1 MKKTILLSLMA
12 SSLLAEDDGVFMSVG
27 YQIGEAAQMVKN
39 TGEIQKVSNAY
50 ENLNNL
56 LTRYNELKQTASSTN
71 SSTAQAVDNLK
82 ESASRLKTT
91 PNTANQ
97 AVSSAL
103 SSAVAMW
110 QVIASNLANNSLPTD
125 KYNEINTISQS
136 LQNTL
141 ENKNTANNNITI
153 ENDYEQLL
161 TQASTIISTLQSQ
174 CPGID
179 GGNGKPWGI
188 NASGNACNIFGS
200 TFSAINSMINS
211 AKKAAE
217 QARRTAPEGPNQ
229 QSAFNS
235 MINSAKKAAEQ
246 ARRTAPEG
254 PNQQSAFTD
263 ADFTKNLN
271 QVSSVIND
279 TISYLKGDNL
289 ATIYNTLQKT
299 PDSKGFHSLVSRS
312 SYSYSLNETKY
323 SEFQT
328 TTKEFGHNPF
338 RSVGLINSQ
347 SNNGAMNGVGVQ
359 LGYKQFF
366 GKNKFFGIRYYA
378 FFDYNHAYIKSN
390 FFNSASNVFTYGA
403 GSDLLLNFINGGSDK
418 NRKVSFG
425 IFGGIALAGTTW
437 LNNQSANLKITNSAY
452 SAKINNTNF
461 QFLFNTG
468 LRLQGIHHGVE
479 LGVKIPTINTNYYS
493 FMGAKLA
500 FRRLYSVYF
509 NYVLAY

>member
-12 SSLLAEDDGVFMSVG
+12 SSLLAENDGVFMSVG
-27 YQIGEAAQMVKN
+27 YQIGEAVQQVKN

-56 LTRYNELKQTASSTN
+56 LTRYNELKQTASNTD
-71 SSTAQAVDNLK
+71 SSTAQAIDNLK

-103 SSAVAMW
+103 SSAVGMW
-110 QVIASNLANNSLPTD
+110 QVIASNLANNSLPTSE
-125 KYNEINTISQS
+125 YNQINAISQL

-141 ENKNTANNNITI
+141 ENKNNDLKI
-153 ENDYEQLL
+153 ENDYDQLL

-188 NASGNACNIFGS
+188 NASGNACTIFGS
-200 TFSAINSMINS
+200 TFSAITSMIDS
-211 AKKAAE
+211 AKEAAK
-217 QARRTAPEGPNQ
+217 QARRDNPEGPNQ
-229 QSAFNS
+229 
-235 MINSAKKAAEQ
+235 
-246 ARRTAPEG
+246 P
-254 PNQQSAFTD
+254 SAFTN

-312 SYSYSLNETKY
+312 SYSYSLNETQY
-323 SEFQT
+323 SQFQT

-366 GKNKFFGIRYYA
+366 GKNKFFGIRYYG
-378 FFDYNHAYIKSN
+378 FFDYNYAYIKSN

-437 LNNQSANLKITNSAY
+437 LNNQSANLKTTNSIY
-452 SAKINNTNF
+452 NAKINNTNF

-468 LRLQGIHHGVE
+468 LRLQGIHHGIE

-500 FRRLYSVYF
+500 YRRLYSVYF

>member
-12 SSLLAEDDGVFMSVG
+12 SSLFAEDDGFYMSVG

-56 LTRYNELKQTASSTN
+56 LTRYNELKQTASNTN
-71 SSTAQAVDNLK
+71 SSTAQAINNLK

-91 PNTANQ
+91 PNSANQ

-103 SSAVAMW
+103 SSAVGMW
-110 QVIASNLANNSLPTD
+110 QVVASNLANNSLSTSEYD
-125 KYNEINTISQS
+125 KINAISQV

-141 ENKNTANNNITI
+141 ENKNNDLKI
-153 ENDYEQLL
+153 ENDYDQLL
-161 TQASTIISTLQSQ
+161 TQASTIINTLQSQ

-200 TFSAINSMINS
+200 TFSAINSMIDS

-217 QARRTAPEGPNQ
+217 QARRTSPENPNQ
-229 QSAFNS
+229 QN
-235 MINSAKKAAEQ
+235 
-246 ARRTAPEG
+246 
-254 PNQQSAFTD
+254 AFTN
-263 ADFTKNLN
+263 ADFNKNLN

-312 SYSYSLNETKY
+312 SYSYSLNETQY
-323 SEFQT
+323 SQFQT

-366 GKNKFFGIRYYA
+366 GKNKFFGIRYYG

-418 NRKVSFG
+418 NRKISFG

-437 LNNQSANLKITNSAY
+437 LNSQFMNLKTTTSIYN
-452 SAKINNTNF
+452 AKINNTNF

-500 FRRLYSVYF
+500 YRRLYSVYF

>member
-1 MKKTILLSLMA
+1 MKKTILLSLMV
-12 SSLLAEDDGVFMSVG
+12 SSLLAENDGVFMSVG
-27 YQIGEAAQMVKN
+27 YQIGEAVQQVKN

-56 LTRYNELKQTASSTN
+56 LTRYNELKQTASNTD
-71 SSTAQAVDNLK
+71 SSTTQAIDNLK
-82 ESASRLKTT
+82 ESTSRLKTT

-103 SSAVAMW
+103 SSAVGMW
-110 QVIASNLANNSLPTD
+110 QVIASNLANGTLSTSE
-125 KYNEINTISQS
+125 YNKINAISQL

-141 ENKNTANNNITI
+141 ENKNKDLTI
-153 ENDYEQLL
+153 ANDYDQLL

-174 CPGID
+174 CPRID

-188 NASGNACNIFGS
+188 NASGNACNIFGN
-200 TFSAINSMINS
+200 TFNAITSMINS
-211 AKKAAE
+211 AKEAAAE
-217 QARRTAPEGPNQ
+217 ARRTDPSQGATQ
-229 QSAFNS
+229 QNAFN
-235 MINSAKKAAEQ
+235 N
-246 ARRTAPEG
+246 
-254 PNQQSAFTD
+254 
-263 ADFTKNLN
+263 ADFNKNLN

-289 ATIYNTLQKT
+289 ATIYNAIQKT
-299 PDSKGFHSLVSRS
+299 PGSKGLQSLVSRS
-312 SYSYSLNETKY
+312 SYSYSLNETQY
-323 SEFQT
+323 SQFQT

-437 LNNQSANLKITNSAY
+437 LNSQFVNLKTTTSIYN
-452 SAKINNTNF
+452 AKINNTNF

-500 FRRLYSVYF
+500 YRRLYSVYF

>member
-56 LTRYNELKQTASSTN
+56 LTRYNELKQTASNTN
-71 SSTAQAVDNLK
+71 SSTAQAIDNLK
-82 ESASRLKTT
+82 ESANRLKTT
-91 PNTANQ
+91 PNNANQ

-103 SSAVAMW
+103 SSAVGMW
-110 QVIASNLANNSLPTD
+110 QVIASNLANNSLPT
-125 KYNEINTISQS
+125 NEYEKLKATSQL

-141 ENKNTANNNITI
+141 ENKNTANNNTTI

-161 TQASTIISTLQSQ
+161 TQASTIINTLQSQ

-188 NASGNACNIFGS
+188 NASGNACNIFGN
-200 TFSAINSMINS
+200 TFNAINSMIDS
-211 AKKAAE
+211 AKKAAAE
-217 QARRTAPEGPNQ
+217 SRRTNDPSQGTNQPN
-229 QSAFNS
+229 
-235 MINSAKKAAEQ
+235 
-246 ARRTAPEG
+246 T
-254 PNQQSAFTD
+254 FTD
-263 ADFTKNLN
+263 ADFNKNLN

-279 TISYLKGDNL
+279 TISYLKGENL

-299 PDSKGFHSLVSRS
+299 PGSKGFQSLVSRS
-312 SYSYSLNETKY
+312 SYSYSLNETQY

-403 GSDLLLNFINGGSDK
+403 GSDLLLNLINGGSDK
-418 NRKVSFG
+418 NRKISFG

-437 LNNQSANLKITNSAY
+437 LNSQFVNLKTTTSIYN
-452 SAKINNTNF
+452 AKINNTNF

>member
-1 MKKTILLSLMA
+1 MV
-12 SSLLAEDDGVFMSVG
+12 SSLLAENDGVFMSVG
-27 YQIGEAAQMVKN
+27 YQIGEAVQQVKN

-56 LTRYNELKQTASSTN
+56 LTRYNELKQTASNTN
-71 SSTAQAVDNLK
+71 SSTAQAIDNLK
-82 ESASRLKTT
+82 ESAKRLKTT
-91 PNTANQ
+91 PNSANQ

-103 SSAVAMW
+103 SSAVGMW
-110 QVIASNLANNSLPTD
+110 QVVASNLASGTLPTD
-125 KYNEINTISQS
+125 KYNKINAISQL

-141 ENKNTANNNITI
+141 ENKNNELKI
-153 ENDYEQLL
+153 ENDYDQLL
-161 TQASTIISTLQSQ
+161 TQASAIVSTLQSQ

-188 NASGNACNIFGS
+188 NASGNACNIFGN
-200 TFSAINSMINS
+200 TFNAITSMIDS

-217 QARRTAPEGPNQ
+217 QARRTSPESPNQ
-229 QSAFNS
+229 PSAFN
-235 MINSAKKAAEQ
+235 N
-246 ARRTAPEG
+246 
-254 PNQQSAFTD
+254 
-263 ADFTKNLN
+263 ADFNKNLN

-299 PDSKGFHSLVSRS
+299 PDSKGFQSLVSRS
-312 SYSYSLNETKY
+312 SYSYSINETQY

>member
-1 MKKTILLSLMA
+1 MKKTILLPLMA
-12 SSLLAEDDGVFMSVG
+12 SSLLAENDGVFMSVG
-27 YQIGEAAQMVKN
+27 YQIGEAVQQVKN

-56 LTRYNELKQTASSTN
+56 LTRYNELKQTASNTD
-71 SSTAQAVDNLK
+71 SSTAQAIDNLK

-103 SSAVAMW
+103 SSAVGMW
-110 QVIASNLANNSLPTD
+110 QVIASNLANGTLPTD
-125 KYNEINTISQS
+125 KYNEINAISQL

-141 ENKNTANNNITI
+141 ENKNNDLKI
-153 ENDYEQLL
+153 ENDYDQLL
-161 TQASTIISTLQSQ
+161 GQASTIINTLQSQ

-188 NASGNACNIFGS
+188 NASGNACAIFGN
-200 TFSAINSMINS
+200 TFNAINSMIDS

-217 QARRTAPEGPNQ
+217 QARRTDPENPNQ
-229 QSAFNS
+229 
-235 MINSAKKAAEQ
+235 
-246 ARRTAPEG
+246 
-254 PNQQSAFTD
+254 PNAFTN
-263 ADFTKNLN
+263 ADFNKNLN

-312 SYSYSLNETKY
+312 SYSYSLNETQY
-323 SEFQT
+323 SQFQT

-437 LNNQSANLKITNSAY
+437 LNSQLVNLKTTTSTY

-500 FRRLYSVYF
+500 YRRLYSVYF

>member
-12 SSLLAEDDGVFMSVG
+12 SFLLAEDDGVFMSVG

-56 LTRYNELKQTASSTN
+56 LTRYNELKQTASNTN
-71 SSTAQAVDNLK
+71 SSTAQAINNLK
-82 ESASRLKTT
+82 ESASRLKTA

-110 QVIASNLANNSLPTD
+110 QVIASNLANGTLSTSE
-125 KYNEINTISQS
+125 YNKINAISQL

-141 ENKNTANNNITI
+141 ENKNTANNNTTI
-153 ENDYEQLL
+153 ENDYEYLL
-161 TQASTIISTLQSQ
+161 TQARTIISTLQSQ
-174 CPGID
+174 CPSVD

-188 NASGNACNIFGS
+188 NASGNACNIFGN
-200 TFSAINSMINS
+200 TFSAINSMIDS
-211 AKKAAE
+211 AKKAAAE
-217 QARRTAPEGPNQ
+217 SRRTND
-229 QSAFNS
+229 QSQS
-235 MINSAKKAAEQ
+235 I
-246 ARRTAPEG
+246 
-254 PNQQSAFTD
+254 NQQSAFTD
-263 ADFTKNLN
+263 ANFTKNLN

-289 ATIYNTLQKT
+289 ETIYNTIQKT
-299 PDSKGFHSLVSRS
+299 PNSKGFQGLVSRS

-323 SEFQT
+323 SQFQT

-403 GSDLLLNFINGGSDK
+403 GSDLLLNFINGGSDR
-418 NRKVSFG
+418 NRKISFG

-437 LNNQSANLKITNSAY
+437 LNSQFVNLKITNSTY

>member
-12 SSLLAEDDGVFMSVG
+12 SSLFAENDGVFMSVG
-27 YQIGEAAQMVKN
+27 YQIGEAVQQVKN

-56 LTRYNELKQTASSTN
+56 LTRYNELKQTASNTN
-71 SSTAQAVDNLK
+71 SSTTQAIDNLK

-103 SSAVAMW
+103 SSAVGMW
-110 QVIASNLANNSLPTD
+110 QVVASNLASGTLPTSE
-125 KYNEINTISQS
+125 YNQINAISQL

-141 ENKNTANNNITI
+141 NKNNELTI
-153 ENDYEQLL
+153 GNDYNQLL
-161 TQASTIISTLQSQ
+161 TQASTIITTLQSQ

-188 NASGNACNIFGS
+188 NASGNACAIFGN
-200 TFSAINSMINS
+200 TFNAINSMINS
-211 AKKAAE
+211 AKKAAAE
-217 QARRTAPEGPNQ
+217 ARRTSPESPSQ
-229 QSAFNS
+229 
-235 MINSAKKAAEQ
+235 
-246 ARRTAPEG
+246 P
-254 PNQQSAFTD
+254 SAFTNT
-263 ADFTKNLN
+263 DFNKNLN

-299 PDSKGFHSLVSRS
+299 PDSKGFQSLVSRS
-312 SYSYSLNETKY
+312 SYSYSLNETQY
-323 SEFQT
+323 SQFQT

-418 NRKVSFG
+418 NRKISFG

-437 LNNQSANLKITNSAY
+437 LNSQLVNLKTTTSIYN
-452 SAKINNTNF
+452 AKINNTNF

-468 LRLQGIHHGVE
+468 LRLQGIHHGIE

-500 FRRLYSVYF
+500 YRRLYSVYF

>member
-1 MKKTILLSLMA
+1 HYFKEHFMKKTILLSLMA
-12 SSLLAEDDGVFMSVG
+12 SSLFAEDDGAFMSVG

-56 LTRYNELKQTASSTN
+56 LTRYNELKQTATN
-71 SSTAQAVDNLK
+71 TDSSTAQAIDNLEK
-82 ESASRLKTT
+82 SASRLKTT

-103 SSAVAMW
+103 SSAVGMW
-110 QVIASNLANNSLPTD
+110 QVIASNLANNSLSTSE
-125 KYNEINTISQS
+125 YNKINAISQL

-141 ENKNTANNNITI
+141 ENKNNNLTI
-153 ENDYEQLL
+153 GNDYEHLL
-161 TQASTIISTLQSQ
+161 TQAGTIITTLQSQ
-174 CPGID
+174 CPSVD

-188 NASGNACNIFGS
+188 NASGNACAIFGN
-200 TFSAINSMINS
+200 TFNAITSMIDS
-211 AKKAAE
+211 AKKAAAD
-217 QARRTAPEGPNQ
+217 ARRTAPEGPNQ
-229 QSAFNS
+229 QSAFN
-235 MINSAKKAAEQ
+235 N
-246 ARRTAPEG
+246 
-254 PNQQSAFTD
+254 

-289 ATIYNTLQKT
+289 ETIYNTIQKT
-299 PDSKGFHSLVSRS
+299 PNSKGFQSLVSRS
-312 SYSYSLNETKY
+312 SYSYSLNETQY
-323 SEFQT
+323 SQFQT

-366 GKNKFFGIRYYA
+366 GKNKFFGIRYYG
-378 FFDYNHAYIKSN
+378 FFDYNYAYIKSN

-403 GSDLLLNFINGGSDK
+403 GSDLLLNFINGGSDR

-468 LRLQGIHHGVE
+468 LRLQGIHHGIE

-500 FRRLYSVYF
+500 YRRLYSLYL

>member
-1 MKKTILLSLMA
+1 MKKTILLSLMV
-12 SSLLAEDDGVFMSVG
+12 SSLFAEDDGVYMSVG

-56 LTRYNELKQTASSTN
+56 LTRYNELKQTASNTD
-71 SSTAQAVDNLK
+71 SSTAQAIDNLEK
-82 ESASRLKTT
+82 SASRLKTT

-103 SSAVAMW
+103 SSAVGMW
-110 QVIASNLANNSLPTD
+110 QVIASNLANNSLSSSEYEKLKAT
-125 KYNEINTISQS
+125 SQL

-141 ENKNTANNNITI
+141 ENKNNNLKI
-153 ENDYEQLL
+153 ENDYDQLL
-161 TQASTIISTLQSQ
+161 TQASTIINTLQSQ
-174 CPGID
+174 CPGVD

-188 NASGNACNIFGS
+188 NTSGNACAIFGS
-200 TFSAINSMINS
+200 TFNAINSMIDS
-211 AKKAAE
+211 AKKAAAD
-217 QARRTAPEGPNQ
+217 ARRTAPESPNQ
-229 QSAFNS
+229 QN
-235 MINSAKKAAEQ
+235 
-246 ARRTAPEG
+246 
-254 PNQQSAFTD
+254 AFTN
-263 ADFTKNLN
+263 ADFNKNLN

-289 ATIYNTLQKT
+289 ETIYNTIQKT
-299 PDSKGFHSLVSRS
+299 PNSKGFQSLVSRS
-312 SYSYSLNETKY
+312 SYSYSLNETQY
-323 SEFQT
+323 SQFQT

-366 GKNKFFGIRYYA
+366 GKNKFFGIRYYG
-378 FFDYNHAYIKSN
+378 FFDYNYAYIKSN

-437 LNNQSANLKITNSAY
+437 LNSQFMNLKTTNSAY

-500 FRRLYSVYF
+500 YRRLYSVYF

>member
-1 MKKTILLSLMA
+1 MKKTILLPLMA
-12 SSLLAEDDGVFMSVG
+12 SSLFAENDGVFMSVG
-27 YQIGEAAQMVKN
+27 YQIGEAVQQVKN

-56 LTRYNELKQTASSTN
+56 LTRYNELKQTASNTD
-71 SSTAQAVDNLK
+71 SSTTQAINNLK

-103 SSAVAMW
+103 SSAVGMW
-110 QVIASNLANNSLPTD
+110 QVIASNLANNSLSTSE
-125 KYNEINTISQS
+125 YNKINAFSQL

-141 ENKNTANNNITI
+141 ENKNNDLTI
-153 ENDYEQLL
+153 ENDYDQLL
-161 TQASTIISTLQSQ
+161 TQARTIINTLQSQ

-188 NASGNACNIFGS
+188 NASGNACTIFGS
-200 TFSAINSMINS
+200 TFSAITSMIDS
-211 AKKAAE
+211 AKKAAAE
-217 QARRTAPEGPNQ
+217 ARRIAPESPNQ
-229 QSAFNS
+229 QN
-235 MINSAKKAAEQ
+235 
-246 ARRTAPEG
+246 
-254 PNQQSAFTD
+254 AFTN
-263 ADFTKNLN
+263 ADFNKNLN

-299 PDSKGFHSLVSRS
+299 PNSKGFHSLVSRS
-312 SYSYSLNETKY
+312 SYSYSINETQY
-323 SEFQT
+323 SQFQT

-347 SNNGAMNGVGVQ
+347 INNGAMNGVGVQ

-468 LRLQGIHHGVE
+468 LRLQGIHHGIE

>member
-1 MKKTILLSLMA
+1 MKKTILLSLIA
-12 SSLLAEDDGVFMSVG
+12 SSLLAENDGVFMSVG
-27 YQIGEAAQMVKN
+27 YQIGEAVQQVKN

-56 LTRYNELKQTASSTN
+56 LTRYNELKQTASNTN
-71 SSTAQAVDNLK
+71 SSTTQAIDNLK

-91 PNTANQ
+91 PNSANQ

-103 SSAVAMW
+103 SSAVGMW
-110 QVIASNLANNSLPTD
+110 QVIASNLASGTLPTSE
-125 KYNEINTISQS
+125 YNQINAISQL

-141 ENKNTANNNITI
+141 ENKNNDLKI
-153 ENDYEQLL
+153 ENDYDQLL

-188 NASGNACNIFGS
+188 NASGNACAIFGS
-200 TFSAINSMINS
+200 TFSAITSMIDS

-217 QARRTAPEGPNQ
+217 QFRRTDPSQPQNQ
-229 QSAFNS
+229 QS
-235 MINSAKKAAEQ
+235 
-246 ARRTAPEG
+246 T
-254 PNQQSAFTD
+254 FTN
-263 ADFTKNLN
+263 ADFNKNLN

-312 SYSYSLNETKY
+312 SYSYSLNETQY
-323 SEFQT
+323 SQFQT

-437 LNNQSANLKITNSAY
+437 LNSQFVNLKTTTSIYN
-452 SAKINNTNF
+452 AKINNTNF

-468 LRLQGIHHGVE
+468 LRLQGIHHGIE

-500 FRRLYSVYF
+500 YRRLYSVYF

>member
-39 TGEIQKVSNAY
+39 TGEIQKISNAY

-56 LTRYNELKQTASSTN
+56 LTRYNELKQTASNTD
-71 SSTAQAVDNLK
+71 SSTAQAINNLK
-82 ESASRLKTT
+82 ESANRLKTT

-103 SSAVAMW
+103 SSAVGMW
-110 QVIASNLANNSLPTD
+110 QVIASNLANGTLSTSE
-125 KYNEINTISQS
+125 YNKINAISQL

-141 ENKNTANNNITI
+141 ENKNTANNNTTI
-153 ENDYEQLL
+153 ENDYDQLL

-174 CPGID
+174 CPSVD

-188 NASGNACNIFGS
+188 NASGNACNIFGN
-200 TFSAINSMINS
+200 TFNAITSMIDS
-211 AKKAAE
+211 AKKAAAE
-217 QARRTAPEGPNQ
+217 SRRTNDPSQG
-229 QSAFNS
+229 
-235 MINSAKKAAEQ
+235 
-246 ARRTAPEG
+246 T
-254 PNQQSAFTD
+254 NQQSAFTD
-263 ADFTKNLN
+263 ANFTKNLN

-279 TISYLKGDNL
+279 TISYLKGENL
-289 ATIYNTLQKT
+289 ETIYNTLQKT
-299 PDSKGFHSLVSRS
+299 PGSKGFQSLVSRS

-328 TTKEFGHNPF
+328 TTKEFGNNPF

-437 LNNQSANLKITNSAY
+437 LNSQFMNLKTTTSIYN
-452 SAKINNTNF
+452 AKINNTNF

-509 NYVLAY
+509 NYILAY

>member
-1 MKKTILLSLMA
+1 MKKTILLPLMV
-12 SSLLAEDDGVFMSVG
+12 SSLLAENDGVFMSVG
-27 YQIGEAAQMVKN
+27 YQIGEAVQQVKN

-56 LTRYNELKQTASSTN
+56 LTRYNELKQTASNTN
-71 SSTAQAVDNLK
+71 SSTAQAIDNLK
-82 ESASRLKTT
+82 ESAKRLKTT
-91 PNTANQ
+91 PNSANQ

-103 SSAVAMW
+103 SSAVGMW
-110 QVIASNLANNSLPTD
+110 QVIASNLASGTLPTSEYD
-125 KYNEINTISQS
+125 KINAISQL

-141 ENKNTANNNITI
+141 ENKNTANNNTTI
-153 ENDYEQLL
+153 DNDASKLL
-161 TQASTIISTLQSQ
+161 DDAKTIISTLQSQ

-188 NASGNACNIFGS
+188 NASGNACNIFGN
-200 TFSAINSMINS
+200 TFNAINSMIDS

-217 QARRTAPEGPNQ
+217 QFRRTDPSQGANHQNASP
-229 QSAFNS
+229 A
-235 MINSAKKAAEQ
+235 I
-246 ARRTAPEG
+246 
-254 PNQQSAFTD
+254 D
-263 ADFTKNLN
+263 ADFNKNLN

-299 PDSKGFHSLVSRS
+299 PNSKGFQSLVSRS
-312 SYSYSLNETKY
+312 SYSYSLNETQY

-347 SNNGAMNGVGVQ
+347 INNGSMNGVGVQ

>member
-27 YQIGEAAQMVKN
+27 YQIGEAVQQVKN

-56 LTRYNELKQTASSTN
+56 LTRYNELKQTTSNTN
-71 SSTAQAVDNLK
+71 SSTTQAINNLK

-91 PNTANQ
+91 PNSANQ

-103 SSAVAMW
+103 SSAVGMW
-110 QVIASNLANNSLPTD
+110 QVIASNLASGTLPTNEYD
-125 KYNEINTISQS
+125 KINAISQL

-141 ENKNTANNNITI
+141 ENKNNNLTI
-153 ENDYEQLL
+153 GNDYEHLL
-161 TQASTIISTLQSQ
+161 GQASTIINTLQSQ

-188 NASGNACNIFGS
+188 NASGNACTIFGN
-200 TFSAINSMINS
+200 TFSAINSMIDS
-211 AKKAAE
+211 AKKAAA
-217 QARRTAPEGPNQ
+217 QSRRTDPENPNQ
-229 QSAFNS
+229 PSAF
-235 MINSAKKAAEQ
+235 IN
-246 ARRTAPEG
+246 
-254 PNQQSAFTD
+254 
-263 ADFTKNLN
+263 ADFNKNLN

-312 SYSYSLNETKY
+312 SYSYSLNETQY
-323 SEFQT
+323 SQFQT

-366 GKNKFFGIRYYA
+366 GKNKFFGIRYYG

-437 LNNQSANLKITNSAY
+437 LNNQSANLKTTNSTY

-468 LRLQGIHHGVE
+468 LRLQGIHHGIE

-500 FRRLYSVYF
+500 YRRLYSVYF

>member
-12 SSLLAEDDGVFMSVG
+12 SSLLAENDGVFMSVG
-27 YQIGEAAQMVKN
+27 YQIGEAVQQVKN

-56 LTRYNELKQTASSTN
+56 LTRYNELKQTASNTN
-71 SSTAQAVDNLK
+71 SSTAQAINNLK

-91 PNTANQ
+91 PNSANQ

-103 SSAVAMW
+103 SSAVGMW
-110 QVIASNLANNSLPTD
+110 QVIASNLANGTLSTSE
-125 KYNEINTISQS
+125 YNKINAISQL

-141 ENKNTANNNITI
+141 NKNNELTI
-153 ENDYEQLL
+153 GNDYDHLL
-161 TQASTIISTLQSQ
+161 TQASTIITTLQSQ

-188 NASGNACNIFGS
+188 NASGNACTIFGN
-200 TFSAINSMINS
+200 TFNAINNMIDS

-217 QARRTAPEGPNQ
+217 QFRRTDPSQPQ
-229 QSAFNS
+229 
-235 MINSAKKAAEQ
+235 
-246 ARRTAPEG
+246 
-254 PNQQSAFTD
+254 NQQSAFTN
-263 ADFTKNLN
+263 ADFNKNLN

-289 ATIYNTLQKT
+289 ETIYNTIQKT
-299 PDSKGFHSLVSRS
+299 PGSKGFHSLVSRS
-312 SYSYSLNETKY
+312 SYSYSLNETQY
-323 SEFQT
+323 SQFQT

-437 LNNQSANLKITNSAY
+437 LNSQLVNLKTTTSIYN
-452 SAKINNTNF
+452 AKINNTNF

-468 LRLQGIHHGVE
+468 LRLQGIHHGIE

-493 FMGAKLA
+493 FMGAKLTY
-500 FRRLYSVYF
+500 RRLYSVYF

>member
-1 MKKTILLSLMA
+1 MKKTILLSLMV
-12 SSLLAEDDGVFMSVG
+12 SSLLAENDGVFMSVG
-27 YQIGEAAQMVKN
+27 YQIGEAVQQVKN

-56 LTRYNELKQTASSTN
+56 LTRYNELKQTASNTN
-71 SSTAQAVDNLK
+71 SSTAQAIDNLK
-82 ESASRLKTT
+82 ESAKRLKTT
-91 PNTANQ
+91 PNSANQ
-97 AVSSAL
+97 AVSQAL

-110 QVIASNLANNSLPTD
+110 QVVASNLANNSLPTNEYD
-125 KYNEINTISQS
+125 KINAISQL

-141 ENKNTANNNITI
+141 ENKNNDLTI
-153 ENDYEQLL
+153 GNDYDHLL

-200 TFSAINSMINS
+200 TFSAINSMIDS

-217 QARRTAPEGPNQ
+217 QFRRTDPSQPQNQ
-229 QSAFNS
+229 QSAFN
-235 MINSAKKAAEQ
+235 N
-246 ARRTAPEG
+246 
-254 PNQQSAFTD
+254 
-263 ADFTKNLN
+263 ADFNKNLN

-299 PDSKGFHSLVSRS
+299 PDSKGFQSLVSRS
-312 SYSYSLNETKY
+312 SYSYSLNETQY

-418 NRKVSFG
+418 NRKISFG

-452 SAKINNTNF
+452 NAKINNTNF

>member
-1 MKKTILLSLMA
+1 MKKTILLSLMV
-12 SSLLAEDDGVFMSVG
+12 SSLLAENDGVFMSVG
-27 YQIGEAAQMVKN
+27 YQIGEAVQQVKN

-56 LTRYNELKQTASSTN
+56 LTRYNELKQTASNTN
-71 SSTAQAVDNLK
+71 SSTAQAIDNLK

-91 PNTANQ
+91 PNSANQ

-103 SSAVAMW
+103 SSAVGMW
-110 QVIASNLANNSLPTD
+110 QVVASNLANGTLPTD
-125 KYNEINTISQS
+125 KYNEINAISQL

-141 ENKNTANNNITI
+141 ENKNNELTI
-153 ENDYEQLL
+153 GNDYEHLL
-161 TQASTIISTLQSQ
+161 TQASTIINTLQSQ

-188 NASGNACNIFGS
+188 NASGNACNIFGN
-200 TFSAINSMINS
+200 TFSAINSMIDS
-211 AKKAAE
+211 AKKAATE
-217 QARRTAPEGPNQ
+217 SRRTNDPSQGANQ
-229 QSAFNS
+229 QSAFN
-235 MINSAKKAAEQ
+235 N
-246 ARRTAPEG
+246 
-254 PNQQSAFTD
+254 

-271 QVSSVIND
+271 QVSSVIDD

-299 PDSKGFHSLVSRS
+299 PNSKGFHSLVSRS
-312 SYSYSLNETKY
+312 SYSYSLNETQY
-323 SEFQT
+323 SQFQT

-347 SNNGAMNGVGVQ
+347 INNGAMNGVGVQ

-437 LNNQSANLKITNSAY
+437 LNSQLVNLKTTNSIY
-452 SAKINNTNF
+452 NAKINNTNF

-500 FRRLYSVYF
+500 YRRLYSVYF

>member
-12 SSLLAEDDGVFMSVG
+12 SSLFAEDDGAYMSVG

-56 LTRYNELKQTASSTN
+56 LTRYNELKQTASNTD
-71 SSTAQAVDNLK
+71 SSTTQAIDNLK
-82 ESASRLKTT
+82 ESADRLKTT

-103 SSAVAMW
+103 SSAVGMW
-110 QVIASNLANNSLPTD
+110 QVIASNLASGTLPTD
-125 KYNEINTISQS
+125 KYNEINAISQL

-141 ENKNTANNNITI
+141 ENKNNELTI
-153 ENDYEQLL
+153 GNDYDQLL
-161 TQASTIISTLQSQ
+161 TQASTIITTLQSQ

-188 NASGNACNIFGS
+188 NASGNACNIFGN
-200 TFSAINSMINS
+200 TFSAINSMIDS

-217 QARRTAPEGPNQ
+217 QARRTDPE
-229 QSAFNS
+229 S
-235 MINSAKKAAEQ
+235 
-246 ARRTAPEG
+246 
-254 PNQQSAFTD
+254 PNQQSAFTN

-289 ATIYNTLQKT
+289 ETIYNTIQKT
-299 PDSKGFHSLVSRS
+299 PNSKGFQSLVSRS
-312 SYSYSLNETKY
+312 SYSYSLNETQY
-323 SEFQT
+323 SQFQT

-366 GKNKFFGIRYYA
+366 GKNKFFGIRYYG
-378 FFDYNHAYIKSN
+378 FFDYNYAYIKSN

-468 LRLQGIHHGVE
+468 LRLQGIHHGIE

-500 FRRLYSVYF
+500 YRRLYSLYL

>member
-1 MKKTILLSLMA
+1 MKKTILLSLMV
-12 SSLLAEDDGVFMSVG
+12 SSLLAENDGVFMSVG

-56 LTRYNELKQTASSTN
+56 LTRYNELKQTASNTD
-71 SSTAQAVDNLK
+71 SSTAQAINNLK

-110 QVIASNLANNSLPTD
+110 QVIASNLANNSLPTSE
-125 KYNEINTISQS
+125 YNKINAISQL

-141 ENKNTANNNITI
+141 ENKNTANNNTTI

-161 TQASTIISTLQSQ
+161 TQASTIINTLQSQ
-174 CPGID
+174 CPSVD

-188 NASGNACNIFGS
+188 NASGNACNIFGD
-200 TFSAINSMINS
+200 TFSAINSMIDS
-211 AKKAAE
+211 AKKAAAE
-217 QARRTAPEGPNQ
+217 SRRTNDPSQGTNQ
-229 QSAFNS
+229 QSAFN
-235 MINSAKKAAEQ
+235 N
-246 ARRTAPEG
+246 
-254 PNQQSAFTD
+254 
-263 ADFTKNLN
+263 ADFNKNLD

-279 TISYLKGDNL
+279 TISYLKGENL
-289 ATIYNTLQKT
+289 ETIYNTLQKT
-299 PDSKGFHSLVSRS
+299 PGSKGFQGLVSRS
-312 SYSYSLNETKY
+312 SYSYSLNETQY

-328 TTKEFGHNPF
+328 TTKEFGNNPF

-403 GSDLLLNFINGGSDK
+403 GSDLLLNFINGGSNQ
-418 NRKVSFG
+418 NRKISFG

-437 LNNQSANLKITNSAY
+437 LNSQLVNLKTTTSIYN
-452 SAKINNTNF
+452 AKINNTNF

>member
-1 MKKTILLSLMA
+1 M
-12 SSLLAEDDGVFMSVG
+12 
-27 YQIGEAAQMVKN
+27 KN

-56 LTRYNELKQTASSTN
+56 LTRYNELKQTASNTD
-71 SSTAQAVDNLK
+71 SSTTQAINNLK
-82 ESASRLKTT
+82 ESANRLKTT
-91 PNTANQ
+91 PNSANQ

-103 SSAVAMW
+103 SSAVGMW
-110 QVIASNLANNSLPTD
+110 QVIASNLANDTLPTD
-125 KYNEINTISQS
+125 KYNQINAISQL

-141 ENKNTANNNITI
+141 NKNNELTI
-153 ENDYEQLL
+153 DNDASKLL
-161 TQASTIISTLQSQ
+161 DDAKTIINTLQSQ

-188 NASGNACNIFGS
+188 NASGNACAIFGD
-200 TFSAINSMINS
+200 TFNAINSMIDS

-217 QARRTAPEGPNQ
+217 KSRRTDPENPNQ
-229 QSAFNS
+229 
-235 MINSAKKAAEQ
+235 
-246 ARRTAPEG
+246 
-254 PNQQSAFTD
+254 PNTFTN
-263 ADFTKNLN
+263 ADFNKNLN

-289 ATIYNTLQKT
+289 ATIYNTIQKT
-299 PDSKGFHSLVSRS
+299 PGSKGLQSLVSRS
-312 SYSYSLNETKY
+312 SYSYSLNETQY
-323 SEFQT
+323 SQFQT
-328 TTKEFGHNPF
+328 TTKEFGNNPF

-347 SNNGAMNGVGVQ
+347 SDNGAMNGVGVQ

-418 NRKVSFG
+418 NRKISFG

-437 LNNQSANLKITNSAY
+437 LNSQFVNLKTTTSIY

-500 FRRLYSVYF
+500 YRRLYSVYF

>member
-1 MKKTILLSLMA
+1 MKKTILLSLIV
-12 SSLLAEDDGVFMSVG
+12 SSLFAEDDGAYMSVG

-56 LTRYNELKQTASSTN
+56 LTRYNELKQTVSSTD
-71 SSTAQAVDNLK
+71 SSTAQAIDNLK
-82 ESASRLKTT
+82 ESANRLKTT

-103 SSAVAMW
+103 SSAVGMW
-110 QVIASNLANNSLPTD
+110 QVIASNLANNSLSTSEYD
-125 KYNEINTISQS
+125 KINAISQL

-141 ENKNTANNNITI
+141 ENKNNDLKI
-153 ENDYEQLL
+153 ENDYEHLL
-161 TQASTIISTLQSQ
+161 GQASAIINTLQTQ

-188 NASGNACNIFGS
+188 NASGNACAIFGS
-200 TFSAINSMINS
+200 TFNAINSMIDS
-211 AKKAAE
+211 AKKAAAD
-217 QARRTAPEGPNQ
+217 ARRTAPEGPNQ
-229 QSAFNS
+229 
-235 MINSAKKAAEQ
+235 
-246 ARRTAPEG
+246 P
-254 PNQQSAFTD
+254 SAFTN
-263 ADFTKNLN
+263 ADFNKNLN

-289 ATIYNTLQKT
+289 ETIYNTIQKT
-299 PDSKGFHSLVSRS
+299 PNSKGFQSLVSRS
-312 SYSYSLNETKY
+312 SYSYSLNETQY
-323 SEFQT
+323 SQFQT

-366 GKNKFFGIRYYA
+366 GKNKFFGIRYYG
-378 FFDYNHAYIKSN
+378 FFDYNYAYIKSN

-403 GSDLLLNFINGGSDK
+403 GSDLLLNFINGGSDR
-418 NRKVSFG
+418 NRKISFG

-468 LRLQGIHHGVE
+468 LRLQGIHHGIE

-500 FRRLYSVYF
+500 YRRLYSLYL

>member
-12 SSLLAEDDGVFMSVG
+12 SSLLAENDGVFMSVG
-27 YQIGEAAQMVKN
+27 YQIGEAVQQVKN

-56 LTRYNELKQTASSTN
+56 LTRYNELKQTASNTN
-71 SSTAQAVDNLK
+71 SSTAQAIDNLK
-82 ESASRLKTT
+82 ESAKRLKTT
-91 PNTANQ
+91 PNSANQ

-103 SSAVAMW
+103 SSAVGMW
-110 QVIASNLANNSLPTD
+110 QVIASNLANNSLSTSE
-125 KYNEINTISQS
+125 YNKINATSQL

-141 ENKNTANNNITI
+141 ENKNNDLTI
-153 ENDYEQLL
+153 GNDYDHLL
-161 TQASTIISTLQSQ
+161 TQASTIINTLQSQ

-188 NASGNACNIFGS
+188 NASGNACAIFGN
-200 TFSAINSMINS
+200 TFNAINSMISS
-211 AKKAAE
+211 AKKAAAD
-217 QARRTAPEGPNQ
+217 ARRTSPENPNQ
-229 QSAFNS
+229 PNAFN
-235 MINSAKKAAEQ
+235 N
-246 ARRTAPEG
+246 
-254 PNQQSAFTD
+254 
-263 ADFTKNLN
+263 ADFNKNLN

-299 PDSKGFHSLVSRS
+299 PDSKGFQSLVSRS
-312 SYSYSLNETKY
+312 SYSYSLNETQY

-500 FRRLYSVYF
+500 YRRLYSVYF

>member
-1 MKKTILLSLMA
+1 MKKRFYFTLMV
-12 SSLLAEDDGVFMSVG
+12 SSLLAENDGVFMSVG
-27 YQIGEAAQMVKN
+27 YQIGEAVQQVKN

-56 LTRYNELKQTASSTN
+56 LTRYNELKQTASNTD
-71 SSTAQAVDNLK
+71 SSTTQAIDNLK

-103 SSAVAMW
+103 SSAVGMW
-110 QVIASNLANNSLPTD
+110 QVIASNLANGTLPTSE
-125 KYNEINTISQS
+125 YNQINAISQL

-141 ENKNTANNNITI
+141 ENKNNNLTI
-153 ENDYEQLL
+153 GNDYEYLL
-161 TQASTIISTLQSQ
+161 TQASTIINTLQSQ

-200 TFSAINSMINS
+200 TFSAINSMIDS
-211 AKKAAE
+211 AKEAAK
-217 QARRTAPEGPNQ
+217 QSRRTGPESPNQ
-229 QSAFNS
+229 QN
-235 MINSAKKAAEQ
+235 
-246 ARRTAPEG
+246 
-254 PNQQSAFTD
+254 AFTNT
-263 ADFTKNLN
+263 DFNKNLN

-299 PDSKGFHSLVSRS
+299 PDSKGFQSLVSRS
-312 SYSYSLNETKY
+312 SYSYSLNETQY

-418 NRKVSFG
+418 NRKISFG

-500 FRRLYSVYF
+500 YRRLYSVYF

>member
-1 MKKTILLSLMA
+1 MKKTILLSLMV

-27 YQIGEAAQMVKN
+27 YQIGEAVQQVKN

-56 LTRYNELKQTASSTN
+56 LTRYNELKQTASNTD
-71 SSTAQAVDNLK
+71 SSTAQAIDNLK

-91 PNTANQ
+91 PNSANQ

-103 SSAVAMW
+103 SSAVGMW
-110 QVIASNLANNSLPTD
+110 QVIASNLASGTLSASEYE
-125 KYNEINTISQS
+125 KINAISQL

-141 ENKNTANNNITI
+141 ENKNTANNNTTI
-153 ENDYEQLL
+153 ENDYDQLL
-161 TQASTIISTLQSQ
+161 TQASTIITTLQSQ

-188 NASGNACNIFGS
+188 NASGNACTIFGN
-200 TFSAINSMINS
+200 TFSAINSMIDS

-217 QARRTAPEGPNQ
+217 QSRRTSPEDPNQ
-229 QSAFNS
+229 
-235 MINSAKKAAEQ
+235 
-246 ARRTAPEG
+246 
-254 PNQQSAFTD
+254 PNTFTN

-271 QVSSVIND
+271 EVSSVIND

-299 PDSKGFHSLVSRS
+299 PDSKGFQSLVSRS
-312 SYSYSLNETKY
+312 SYSYSLNETQY

-366 GKNKFFGIRYYA
+366 GQNKFFGIRYYA

-418 NRKVSFG
+418 NRKISFG

-437 LNNQSANLKITNSAY
+437 LNSQFVNLKTTTNIY
-452 SAKINNTNF
+452 NAKINNTNF

-500 FRRLYSVYF
+500 YRRLYSVYF

>member
-12 SSLLAEDDGVFMSVG
+12 SSLFAEDDGAYMSVG
-27 YQIGEAAQMVKN
+27 YQIGETAQMVKN

-56 LTRYNELKQTASSTN
+56 LTRYNELKQTDTNTN
-71 SSTAQAVDNLK
+71 SSTAQAIDNLK

-103 SSAVAMW
+103 SSAVGMW
-110 QVIASNLANNSLPTD
+110 QVIASNLANNSLSTSEYD
-125 KYNEINTISQS
+125 KINAISQL

-141 ENKNTANNNITI
+141 ENKNNNLTI
-153 ENDYEQLL
+153 GNDYEHLL
-161 TQASTIISTLQSQ
+161 TQAGTIITTLQSQ
-174 CPGID
+174 CPSVD

-188 NASGNACNIFGS
+188 NASGNACAIFGN
-200 TFSAINSMINS
+200 TFSAINSMIDS
-211 AKKAAE
+211 AKKAAKE
-217 QARRTAPEGPNQ
+217 ARRTAPEGPNQ
-229 QSAFNS
+229 QSAFN
-235 MINSAKKAAEQ
+235 N
-246 ARRTAPEG
+246 
-254 PNQQSAFTD
+254 

-289 ATIYNTLQKT
+289 ETIYNTIQKT
-299 PDSKGFHSLVSRS
+299 PDSKGFQSLVSRS
-312 SYSYSLNETKY
+312 SYSYSLNETQY
-323 SEFQT
+323 SQFQT

-366 GKNKFFGIRYYA
+366 GKNKFFGIRYYG
-378 FFDYNHAYIKSN
+378 FFDYNYAYIKSN

-403 GSDLLLNFINGGSDK
+403 GSDLLLNFINGGSDR

-437 LNNQSANLKITNSAY
+437 LNSQLVNLKTTNSAY

-500 FRRLYSVYF
+500 YRRLYSLYL

>member
-12 SSLLAEDDGVFMSVG
+12 SSLLAENDGVFMSVG

-56 LTRYNELKQTASSTN
+56 LTRYNELKQTASNTN
-71 SSTAQAVDNLK
+71 SSTAQAIDNLK
-82 ESASRLKTT
+82 ESANRLKTT
-91 PNTANQ
+91 PNSANQ

-103 SSAVAMW
+103 SSAVGMW
-110 QVIASNLANNSLPTD
+110 QVVASNLANNSLST
-125 KYNEINTISQS
+125 YNKINATSQL

-141 ENKNTANNNITI
+141 ENKNNNLTI
-153 ENDYEQLL
+153 GNDYDQLL
-161 TQASTIISTLQSQ
+161 TRASTIINTLQTQ

-188 NASGNACNIFGS
+188 NASGNTCAIFGN
-200 TFSAINSMINS
+200 TFSAINSMIDS
-211 AKKAAE
+211 AKKAAAD
-217 QARRTAPEGPNQ
+217 ARRTSPESPNQ
-229 QSAFNS
+229 
-235 MINSAKKAAEQ
+235 
-246 ARRTAPEG
+246 
-254 PNQQSAFTD
+254 PNTFTN
-263 ADFTKNLN
+263 ADFNKNLN

-299 PDSKGFHSLVSRS
+299 PDSKGFQSLVSRS
-312 SYSYSLNETKY
+312 SYSYSLNETQY

-403 GSDLLLNFINGGSDK
+403 GSDLLLNFINGGSNQ
-418 NRKVSFG
+418 NRKISFG

-500 FRRLYSVYF
+500 YRRLYSVYF

>member
-12 SSLLAEDDGVFMSVG
+12 SSLFAENDGVFMSVG
-27 YQIGEAAQMVKN
+27 YQIGEAVQQVKN

-56 LTRYNELKQTASSTN
+56 LTRYNELKQTASNTN
-71 SSTAQAVDNLK
+71 SSTTQAIDNLK
-82 ESASRLKTT
+82 ESANRLKTT

-103 SSAVAMW
+103 SSAVGMW
-110 QVIASNLANNSLPTD
+110 QVVASNLASGTLPTSE
-125 KYNEINTISQS
+125 YNQINAISQL

-141 ENKNTANNNITI
+141 NKNNELTI
-153 ENDYEQLL
+153 GNDYDQLL
-161 TQASTIISTLQSQ
+161 TQASTIITTLQSQ

-188 NASGNACNIFGS
+188 NASGNACAIFGN
-200 TFSAINSMINS
+200 TFNAINSMIDS
-211 AKKAAE
+211 AKKAAAE
-217 QARRTAPEGPNQ
+217 ARRTSPENPNQ
-229 QSAFNS
+229 QN
-235 MINSAKKAAEQ
+235 
-246 ARRTAPEG
+246 
-254 PNQQSAFTD
+254 AFTN
-263 ADFTKNLN
+263 ADFNKNLN

-289 ATIYNTLQKT
+289 ETIYNTLQKT
-299 PDSKGFHSLVSRS
+299 PDSKGFQSLVSRS
-312 SYSYSLNETKY
+312 SYSYSLNETQY
-323 SEFQT
+323 SQFQT

-418 NRKVSFG
+418 NRKISFG

-437 LNNQSANLKITNSAY
+437 LNSQLVNLKTTTSIYN
-452 SAKINNTNF
+452 AKINNTNF

-500 FRRLYSVYF
+500 YRRLYSVYF

>member
-1 MKKTILLSLMA
+1 MKKTILLSLMV
-12 SSLLAEDDGVFMSVG
+12 SSLLAENDGVFMSVG
-27 YQIGEAAQMVKN
+27 YQIGEAVQQVKN

-56 LTRYNELKQTASSTN
+56 LTRYNELKQTASNTD
-71 SSTAQAVDNLK
+71 SSTAQAINNLK
-82 ESASRLKTT
+82 ESANRLKTT
-91 PNTANQ
+91 PNSANQ

-103 SSAVAMW
+103 SSAVGMW
-110 QVIASNLANNSLPTD
+110 QVIASNLANGTLPTSEYN
-125 KYNEINTISQS
+125 KINEISQL

-141 ENKNTANNNITI
+141 NKNNELTI
-153 ENDYEQLL
+153 ANDYDQLL
-161 TQASTIISTLQSQ
+161 GQAKTIISTLQSQ

-179 GGNGKPWGI
+179 GGNGKPWSI
-188 NASGNACNIFGS
+188 NASGNACAIFGN
-200 TFSAINSMINS
+200 TFNAINSMIDS
-211 AKKAAE
+211 AKEAAK
-217 QARRTAPEGPNQ
+217 QFRRTDPSEPQNQ
-229 QSAFNS
+229 QN
-235 MINSAKKAAEQ
+235 
-246 ARRTAPEG
+246 
-254 PNQQSAFTD
+254 AFTN
-263 ADFTKNLN
+263 ADFNKNLN

-279 TISYLKGDNL
+279 TISYLKGNNL
-289 ATIYNTLQKT
+289 ETIYNTIQKT
-299 PDSKGFHSLVSRS
+299 PNSKGFQSLVSRS
-312 SYSYSLNETKY
+312 SYSYSLNETQY

>member
-1 MKKTILLSLMA
+1 MKKTILLSLMV

-56 LTRYNELKQTASSTN
+56 LTRYNELKQTASNTN
-71 SSTAQAVDNLK
+71 SSTAQAIDNLK
-82 ESASRLKTT
+82 ESANRLKTT

-110 QVIASNLANNSLPTD
+110 QVIASNLANNSLPASEYEKLKAT
-125 KYNEINTISQS
+125 SQL

-141 ENKNTANNNITI
+141 ENKNNELTI
-153 ENDYEQLL
+153 GNDYDQLL
-161 TQASTIISTLQSQ
+161 TQASTIINTLQSQ
-174 CPGID
+174 CPKID

-188 NASGNACNIFGS
+188 NASGNACNIFGN
-200 TFSAINSMINS
+200 TFSAITSMINS
-211 AKKAAE
+211 AKKTAE
-217 QARRTAPEGPNQ
+217 QSRRTDPEKPNQ
-229 QSAFNS
+229 
-235 MINSAKKAAEQ
+235 
-246 ARRTAPEG
+246 
-254 PNQQSAFTD
+254 PNTFTN
-263 ADFTKNLN
+263 ADFNKNLN
-271 QVSSVIND
+271 QVSSVIEK
-279 TISYLKGDNL
+279 TISYLKGENL
-289 ATIYNTLQKT
+289 ETIYNTLQKT
-299 PDSKGFHSLVSRS
+299 PGSKGFQSLVSRS
-312 SYSYSLNETKY
+312 SYSYSLNETQY
-323 SEFQT
+323 SQFQT

-403 GSDLLLNFINGGSDK
+403 GSDLLLNFINGGSNQ

-437 LNNQSANLKITNSAY
+437 LNSQFMNLKTTTSIYN
-452 SAKINNTNF
+452 AKINNTNF

>member
-12 SSLLAEDDGVFMSVG
+12 SSLFAEDDGAFMSVG

-56 LTRYNELKQTASSTN
+56 LTRYNELKQTASNTD
-71 SSTAQAVDNLK
+71 SSTAQAIDNLK

-103 SSAVAMW
+103 SSAVGMW
-110 QVIASNLANNSLPTD
+110 QVIASNLASGTLPTD
-125 KYNEINTISQS
+125 KYNEINAISQL

-141 ENKNTANNNITI
+141 ENKNNNLTI
-153 ENDYEQLL
+153 GNDYEYLL
-161 TQASTIISTLQSQ
+161 TQASTIINTLQSQ
-174 CPGID
+174 CPEID

-200 TFSAINSMINS
+200 TFSAITSMIDS

-217 QARRTAPEGPNQ
+217 QFRRTDPIQPQNQ
-229 QSAFNS
+229 QSASPVIDAN
-235 MINSAKKAAEQ
+235 
-246 ARRTAPEG
+246 
-254 PNQQSAFTD
+254 FTN
-263 ADFTKNLN
+263 NLN

-289 ATIYNTLQKT
+289 ETIYNTIQKT
-299 PDSKGFHSLVSRS
+299 PNSKGFQSLVSRS
-312 SYSYSLNETKY
+312 SYSYSLNETQY
-323 SEFQT
+323 SQFQT

-366 GKNKFFGIRYYA
+366 GKNKFFGIRYYG
-378 FFDYNHAYIKSN
+378 FFDYNYAYIKSN

-403 GSDLLLNFINGGSDK
+403 GSDLLLNFINGGSDR

-500 FRRLYSVYF
+500 YRRLYSLYL

>member
-1 MKKTILLSLMA
+1 MKKTVLLSLMA
-12 SSLLAEDDGVFMSVG
+12 SSLLAENDGVFMSVG
-27 YQIGEAAQMVKN
+27 YQIGEAVQQVKN

-56 LTRYNELKQTASSTN
+56 LTRYNELKQTASNTN
-71 SSTAQAVDNLK
+71 SSTAQAIDNLK
-82 ESASRLKTT
+82 ESANRLKTT

-110 QVIASNLANNSLPTD
+110 QVIASNLANNSLSASEYEKLKAT
-125 KYNEINTISQS
+125 SQL

-141 ENKNTANNNITI
+141 ENKNTANNNTTI
-153 ENDYEQLL
+153 ENDYDQLL
-161 TQASTIISTLQSQ
+161 TQAKTIINTLQSQ

-188 NASGNACNIFGS
+188 NASGNACNIFGN
-200 TFSAINSMINS
+200 TFSAINSMIDS
-211 AKKAAE
+211 AKKAAA
-217 QARRTAPEGPNQ
+217 QSRRTNPIQPN
-229 QSAFNS
+229 
-235 MINSAKKAAEQ
+235 
-246 ARRTAPEG
+246 T
-254 PNQQSAFTD
+254 FTD
-263 ADFTKNLN
+263 ADFNKNLN

-279 TISYLKGDNL
+279 TISYLKGENL

-299 PDSKGFHSLVSRS
+299 PGSKGFQSLVSRS
-312 SYSYSLNETKY
+312 SYSYSLNETQY

-418 NRKVSFG
+418 NRKISFG

-437 LNNQSANLKITNSAY
+437 LNSQSANLKITNSDY

>member
-27 YQIGEAAQMVKN
+27 YQIGEAVQQVKN

-56 LTRYNELKQTASSTN
+56 LTRYNELKQTASNTD
-71 SSTAQAVDNLK
+71 SSTAQAINNLK
-82 ESASRLKTT
+82 ESANRLKTT
-91 PNTANQ
+91 PNSANQ

-110 QVIASNLANNSLPTD
+110 QVIASNLANNSLPASEYEKLKAT
-125 KYNEINTISQS
+125 SQL

-141 ENKNTANNNITI
+141 ENKNTANNNTTI
-153 ENDYEQLL
+153 DNDYEHLL
-161 TQASTIISTLQSQ
+161 GQASTIISTLQSQ

-188 NASGNACNIFGS
+188 NASGNACNIFGN
-200 TFSAINSMINS
+200 TFNAITSMIDS

-217 QARRTAPEGPNQ
+217 QFRRTDPSQPN
-229 QSAFNS
+229 
-235 MINSAKKAAEQ
+235 
-246 ARRTAPEG
+246 T
-254 PNQQSAFTD
+254 FTN
-263 ADFTKNLN
+263 ADFNKNLN
-271 QVSSVIND
+271 EVSSVIND
-279 TISYLKGDNL
+279 TISYLKGENL

-299 PDSKGFHSLVSRS
+299 PGSKGFQSLVSRS
-312 SYSYSLNETKY
+312 SYSYSLNETQY

-328 TTKEFGHNPF
+328 TTKEFGNNPF

-418 NRKVSFG
+418 NRKISFG

-437 LNNQSANLKITNSAY
+437 LNSQSANLKITNSAY

>member
-12 SSLLAEDDGVFMSVG
+12 SSLLAENDGVFMSVG
-27 YQIGEAAQMVKN
+27 YQIGEAVQMVKN

-56 LTRYNELKQTASSTN
+56 LTRYNELKQTASNTD
-71 SSTAQAVDNLK
+71 SSTAQAINNLK

-97 AVSSAL
+97 AVSQAL
-103 SSAVAMW
+103 SSAVGMW
-110 QVIASNLANNSLPTD
+110 QVIASNLASGTLPTD
-125 KYNEINTISQS
+125 KYNKINAISQS

-141 ENKNTANNNITI
+141 ENKNTANNNTTI
-153 ENDYEQLL
+153 ENDYEHLL
-161 TQASTIISTLQSQ
+161 GQASTIISTLQSQ

-188 NASGNACNIFGS
+188 NASGNACAIFGN
-200 TFSAINSMINS
+200 TFNAINSMIDS
-211 AKKAAE
+211 AKKAAAE
-217 QARRTAPEGPNQ
+217 ARRTTPESPDQ
-229 QSAFNS
+229 QN
-235 MINSAKKAAEQ
+235 
-246 ARRTAPEG
+246 
-254 PNQQSAFTD
+254 AFTN
-263 ADFTKNLN
+263 ADFNKNLN

-299 PDSKGFHSLVSRS
+299 PGSKGFHSLVSRS
-312 SYSYSLNETKY
+312 SYSYSLNETQY
-323 SEFQT
+323 SQFQT

-418 NRKVSFG
+418 NRKISFG

-437 LNNQSANLKITNSAY
+437 LNSQLVNLKTTTSIYN
-452 SAKINNTNF
+452 AKINNTNF

-468 LRLQGIHHGVE
+468 LRLQGIHHGIE

-500 FRRLYSVYF
+500 YRRLYSVYF

>member
-1 MKKTILLSLMA
+1 MKKTILLPLMV
-12 SSLLAEDDGVFMSVG
+12 SPLLAENDGVFMSVG
-27 YQIGEAAQMVKN
+27 YQIGEAVQQVKN

-56 LTRYNELKQTASSTN
+56 LTRYNELKQTASSAD
-71 SSTAQAVDNLK
+71 SSTAQTIDNLK

-103 SSAVAMW
+103 SSAVGMW
-110 QVIASNLANNSLPTD
+110 QVIASNLANNSLSSSEYEKLKAT
-125 KYNEINTISQS
+125 SQL

-141 ENKNTANNNITI
+141 ENKNKELTI
-153 ENDYEQLL
+153 ENDYEHLL
-161 TQASTIISTLQSQ
+161 GQARTIINTLQSQ

-188 NASGNACNIFGS
+188 NASGNACNIFGD
-200 TFSAINSMINS
+200 TFSAINSMIDS

-217 QARRTAPEGPNQ
+217 EFRRTDPSQGATQP
-229 QSAFNS
+229 
-235 MINSAKKAAEQ
+235 
-246 ARRTAPEG
+246 
-254 PNQQSAFTD
+254 SAFTN
-263 ADFTKNLN
+263 ADFNKNLN

-289 ATIYNTLQKT
+289 ATIYNTIQKT
-299 PDSKGFHSLVSRS
+299 PGSKGLQSLVSRS
-312 SYSYSLNETKY
+312 SYSYSLNETQY
-323 SEFQT
+323 SQFQT

-347 SNNGAMNGVGVQ
+347 SDNGAMNGVGVQ

-378 FFDYNHAYIKSN
+378 FFDYNHAYIKSD
-390 FFNSASNVFTYGA
+390 FFNSASNVFTYGT

-437 LNNQSANLKITNSAY
+437 LNSQFVNLKTTTSIYN
-452 SAKINNTNF
+452 AKINNTNF

-500 FRRLYSVYF
+500 YRRLYSVYF

>member
-1 MKKTILLSLMA
+1 MKKTILLSLMV
-12 SSLLAEDDGVFMSVG
+12 SSLLAENDGVFMSVG

-56 LTRYNELKQTASSTN
+56 LTRYNELKQTASNTD
-71 SSTAQAVDNLK
+71 SSTAQAIDNLK

-91 PNTANQ
+91 PNSANQ

-110 QVIASNLANNSLPTD
+110 QVIASNLANNSLPTSE
-125 KYNEINTISQS
+125 YNKINTISQL

-141 ENKNTANNNITI
+141 ENKNTANNNTTI
-153 ENDYEQLL
+153 ENDYDHLL
-161 TQASTIISTLQSQ
+161 TQASTIINTLQSQ

-188 NASGNACNIFGS
+188 NASGNACNIFGN
-200 TFSAINSMINS
+200 TFNAINSMIDS

-217 QARRTAPEGPNQ
+217 QSRRTDPSQPNQ
-229 QSAFNS
+229 
-235 MINSAKKAAEQ
+235 
-246 ARRTAPEG
+246 
-254 PNQQSAFTD
+254 PNTFTD
-263 ADFTKNLN
+263 TNFTKNLN

-279 TISYLKGDNL
+279 TISYLKGENL

-299 PDSKGFHSLVSRS
+299 PGSKGFQSLVSRS
-312 SYSYSLNETKY
+312 SYSYSLNETQY

-328 TTKEFGHNPF
+328 TTKEFGNNPF

-403 GSDLLLNFINGGSDK
+403 GSDLLLNFINGGSNQ
-418 NRKVSFG
+418 NRKISFG

-437 LNNQSANLKITNSAY
+437 LNSQFVNLKTTTSIYN
-452 SAKINNTNF
+452 AKINNTNF

>member
-1 MKKTILLSLMA
+1 MKKTILLSLMV

-56 LTRYNELKQTASSTN
+56 LTRYNELKQTASNTN
-71 SSTAQAVDNLK
+71 SSTAQAIDNLK

-110 QVIASNLANNSLPTD
+110 QVIASNLANNSLPTN

-141 ENKNTANNNITI
+141 ENKNNELNIG
-153 ENDYEQLL
+153 NDYDHLL
-161 TQASTIISTLQSQ
+161 TQASTIINTLQSQ

-188 NASGNACNIFGS
+188 NASGNACNIFGN
-200 TFSAINSMINS
+200 TFSAITSMIDS
-211 AKKAAE
+211 AKKAAA
-217 QARRTAPEGPNQ
+217 QFRRTEPGKPNQ
-229 QSAFNS
+229 
-235 MINSAKKAAEQ
+235 
-246 ARRTAPEG
+246 
-254 PNQQSAFTD
+254 PNTFTD
-263 ADFTKNLN
+263 ADFNKNLN

-279 TISYLKGDNL
+279 TISYLKGENL

-299 PDSKGFHSLVSRS
+299 PGSKGFQSLVSRS
-312 SYSYSLNETKY
+312 SYSYSLNETQY

-328 TTKEFGHNPF
+328 TTKEFGNNPF

-418 NRKVSFG
+418 NRKISFG

-437 LNNQSANLKITNSAY
+437 LNSQFVNLKTTTSAY

>member
-12 SSLLAEDDGVFMSVG
+12 SSLFAEDDGVFMSVG
-27 YQIGEAAQMVKN
+27 YQIGEAVQQVKN

-56 LTRYNELKQTASSTN
+56 LTRYNELKQTASNTN
-71 SSTAQAVDNLK
+71 SSTAQAINNLK

-91 PNTANQ
+91 PNSANQ

-103 SSAVAMW
+103 SSAVGMW
-110 QVIASNLANNSLPTD
+110 QVIASNLASGTLPTNEYD
-125 KYNEINTISQS
+125 KINAISQL

-141 ENKNTANNNITI
+141 ENKNTANNNTTI
-153 ENDYEQLL
+153 DNDYDQLL
-161 TQASTIISTLQSQ
+161 TQASTIINTLQSQ

-200 TFSAINSMINS
+200 TFNAINSMIDS
-211 AKKAAE
+211 AKKAAAE
-217 QARRTAPEGPNQ
+217 ARRTAPEGPNQ
-229 QSAFNS
+229 
-235 MINSAKKAAEQ
+235 
-246 ARRTAPEG
+246 P
-254 PNQQSAFTD
+254 SAFTN
-263 ADFTKNLN
+263 ADFNKNLN

-312 SYSYSLNETKY
+312 SYSYSLNETQY
-323 SEFQT
+323 SQFQT

-403 GSDLLLNFINGGSDK
+403 GSDLLLNFINGGSDR

-437 LNNQSANLKITNSAY
+437 LNSQSANLKITNSAY

-500 FRRLYSVYF
+500 YRRLYSLYL

>member
-1 MKKTILLSLMA
+1 M
-12 SSLLAEDDGVFMSVG
+12 
-27 YQIGEAAQMVKN
+27 
-39 TGEIQKVSNAY
+39 
-50 ENLNNL
+50 
-56 LTRYNELKQTASSTN
+56 
-71 SSTAQAVDNLK
+71 
-82 ESASRLKTT
+82 
-91 PNTANQ
+91 
-97 AVSSAL
+97 
-103 SSAVAMW
+103 
-110 QVIASNLANNSLPTD
+110 
-125 KYNEINTISQS
+125 
-136 LQNTL
+136 
-141 ENKNTANNNITI
+141 
-153 ENDYEQLL
+153 
-161 TQASTIISTLQSQ
+161 
-174 CPGID
+174 ID
-179 GGNGKPWGI
+179 
-188 NASGNACNIFGS
+188 
-200 TFSAINSMINS
+200 S
-211 AKKAAE
+211 AKKAAKE
-217 QARRTAPEGPNQ
+217 FRRTDPSQGTNQ
-229 QSAFNS
+229 QN
-235 MINSAKKAAEQ
+235 
-246 ARRTAPEG
+246 
-254 PNQQSAFTD
+254 AFTN
-263 ADFTKNLN
+263 ADFNKNLN

-279 TISYLKGDNL
+279 TISYLKGENL

-299 PDSKGFHSLVSRS
+299 PGSKGFQGLVSRS

-328 TTKEFGHNPF
+328 TTKEFGNNPF

-403 GSDLLLNFINGGSDK
+403 GSDLLLNFINGGSDR
-418 NRKVSFG
+418 NRKISFG

-437 LNNQSANLKITNSAY
+437 LNSQSVNLKTTTSIYN
-452 SAKINNTNF
+452 AKINNTNF